1 LRFLFLPLSPL
12 STFYLICTVTD
23 REKSNKK
30 NSQFNNSMRG
40 YKRYQRRLSRWQQ
53 EKAAALQKAT
63 YWTPPPPNKR
73 VPYNG
78 IFYQDESISRCHI
91 FRKNIDSQNGT
102 KQNIHLHSRSVTK
115 KSIQSSKSQSY
126 KCSFKFILVLES
138 SPYRS
143 FFLNTIKQWETT
155 PVNNKMIQSNFFIEI
170 LVKISKLFI
179 NFR

>member
-115 KSIQSSKSQSY
+115 KSIQSYNSQSY
-126 KCSFKFILVLES
+126 KFLES
-138 SPYRS
+138 SLYRN
-143 FFLNTIKQWETT
+143 FFLNTIKQRETT

-170 LVKISKLFI
+170 LVKILKLFI